1 MLGEIQFRDKSLIG
15 VCPAGRERSYGG
27 MPKAGRCPKYC
38 FFLIYARKKDKKCEF
53 WVLVYVPEKQ

>member
-1 MLGEIQFRDKSLIG
+1 MGYTYTGLENTFIG

-38 FFLIYARKKDKKCEF
+38 FFLIYARI
-53 WVLVYVPEKQ
+53 LAEKSIYLFF